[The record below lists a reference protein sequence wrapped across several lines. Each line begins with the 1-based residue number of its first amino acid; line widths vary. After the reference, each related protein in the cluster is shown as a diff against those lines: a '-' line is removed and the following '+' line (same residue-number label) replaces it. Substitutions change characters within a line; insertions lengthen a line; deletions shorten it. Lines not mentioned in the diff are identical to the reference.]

1 MRLFVIVLASLSAI
15 VGVASMAQGARDHGR
30 VECRSLMQHPQYGI
44 VLNACKSVARGD
56 VSSFEAIA
64 ATRASASTVSKFADR
79 CGQRKCSSSDV
90 NELAS
95 AADRASCFEC
105 KAEIY
110 RACSTVMNG
119 ASGLKKISTGS
130 GADWQTYDP
139 SEEYSTCEGT
149 GWFTI
154 IAGREGLFPEGG
166 QPAWARQRDQK
177 VPRIGEEMEFRAP
190 AQVYKSEIPC
200 LLDGRLSGCA
210 KSTISPG
217 RYLVQNITHFH
228 GSQSGAEIW
237 QFCLRESR

>member
-1 MRLFVIVLASLSAI
+1 MRMLVILLAAI
-15 VGVASMAQGARDHGR
+15 SVAAGVSSIAFGARDTGR
-30 VECRSLMQHPQYGI
+30 VECRRLMQHPQYGI
-44 VLNACKSVARGD
+44 VLNACRSVARGE
-56 VSSFEAIA
+56 VSSYEAIA

-79 CGQRKCSSSDV
+79 CGQRKCSSSVV

-110 RACSTVMNG
+110 RACSTVMSG
-119 ASGLKKISTGS
+119 ASGMKKVATSD
-130 GADWQTYDP
+130 ADWQTYDP

-149 GWFTI
+149 GWFTM

-200 LLDGRLSGCA
+200 LLDSRLSGCA

-217 RYLVQNITHFH
+217 RYQVQNITHFH